1 MAIAVALMVLLET
14 LRASGYCGI
23 MVEAFMEANVDD
35 RDRGNALALTHVYL
49 LAGCAAPLFTLM
61 LNENTSTSKSLLL
74 RCAGLLATGVG
85 DTMGAVIGS
94 KFGRWKWPASNRT
107 VEGSLAMFMS
117 LLLASS
123 SSCSSLAVLHSLC
136 RALRLSC
143 FPQLPLHLEASTEM
157 IDNYPSVMSFASYTT
172 LLVPT

>member
-1 MAIAVALMVLLET
+1 
-14 LRASGYCGI
+14 
-23 MVEAFMEANVDD
+23 MEANVDD

-49 LAGCAAPLFTLM
+49 LAGCAAPLWLTLM

-117 LLLASS
+117 LLLASMFIMFIVGGAAFTVQS
-123 SSCSSLAVLHSLC
+123 IAALVLSTAALAL
-136 RALRLSC
+136 
-143 FPQLPLHLEASTEM
+143 LEASTEM
-157 IDNYPSVMSFASYTT
+157 IDNLLLPLCLFASYTT